1 MAEGLDTVAAQAA
14 AAAANNDALM
24 PMVDPFSFPEPFFSM
39 EHITFPF
46 FAIAGNPMA
55 TGDATLADGLSA
67 GVIDEVKV
75 VVDMVAIFLS
85 VGRKREQIRS

>member
-1 MAEGLDTVAAQAA
+1 
-14 AAAANNDALM
+14 
-24 PMVDPFSFPEPFFSM
+24 
-39 EHITFPF
+39 
-46 FAIAGNPMA
+46 MA

-85 VGRKREQIRS
+85 IGRKREQIRS